1 MRDEALFINSVQ
13 QSVLQEIIDARPTCR
28 SRRYSSNPTRGRASR
43 NLHDNPPTVDDPM
56 QLYVS
61 AGGKFSTVGCV
72 AEIVGYDDKR
82 AMSAKRRLLVMKAQ
96 AVFQPG
102 EEDLIFQTKPVNLI
116 YVRRMRWLAKKEQ
129 FSVGRL
135 TKVSDGKPLSADR
148 QSPGGWSYV
157 RRLQG

>member
-13 QSVLQEIIDARPTCR
+13 QSVLQEIIDVQSHLPEQTLFLQPHEG
-28 SRRYSSNPTRGRASR
+28 SRIK

-56 QLYVS
+56 RLYVS
-61 AGGKFSTVGCV
+61 VGRNFSTVGCV

-102 EEDLIFQTKPVNLI
+102 EEDMVFQTKLVNLI
-116 YVRRMRWLAKKEQ
+116 YVRRMRLLAKKEQ

-135 TKVSDGKPLSADR
+135 TKVNDGKPLSVDR

-157 RRLQG
+157 RRLQD

>member
-1 MRDEALFINSVQ
+1 MR
-13 QSVLQEIIDARPTCR
+13 
-28 SRRYSSNPTRGRASR
+28 
-43 NLHDNPPTVDDPM
+43 
-56 QLYVS
+56 LYVS
-61 AGGKFSTVGCV
+61 VGRNFSTVGCV

-102 EEDLIFQTKPVNLI
+102 EEDMVFQTKLVNLI

-135 TKVSDGKPLSADR
+135 TKVNDGKPLSVDR